1 MLDETSSPSRDFQS
15 CKKMDGGVDTHT
27 GCGQWS
33 ACNEDYRFLQSTV
46 LFVISC
52 IYRYVKIYSNI
63 YIYNLFLDYRSWS
76 TNEKRGVKRKKER
89 KEEEDE
95 NWTIDA
101 FTPDRISSRN
111 ANSDGM
117 GVTFAPTYITDATLI
132 ARPPIVSFN
141 ERILSRS
148 EMCTNYDCLRQTS
161 RLNSIQKDLS
171 LISSIQSGNGE
182 I

>member
-1 MLDETSSPSRDFQS
+1 MTPTPDVDNEAHATRIIAFSNRPFYTLLVASTDMLKYIR
-15 CKKMDGGVDTHT
+15 
-27 GCGQWS
+27 
-33 ACNEDYRFLQSTV
+33 
-46 LFVISC
+46 
-52 IYRYVKIYSNI
+52 
-63 YIYNLFLDYRSWS
+63 IYNRLFLDYRSWS